1 MQEKFTSELVVIFK
15 KLFISIGF
23 ALLFTAPSMAQ
34 VDSTTSLFTFEE
46 PTVIHDSLLSGIDY
60 YFKIRKQQHERLLL
74 DDLGQMALTITPDT
88 TLYRDT
94 IPKDTLVPQKF
105 KGTDLNIYRNS
116 KANIRKSLLASE
128 NPPPRANLN
137 NWFVMAWSF
146 FILILLIIFK
156 YSYPLQYYLINRAWY
171 SSLSFR
177 EFYDTQTDV
186 FKGSK
191 FFAWFIIS
199 QVFSIGVFILI
210 RVNFKDIN
218 YPDITLAAL
227 VSAGVIS
234 IFILNQWM
242 KFLFSFAFQQIS
254 LSKDYAIIFRINGFL
269 ITLILL
275 PLILFVY
282 YTNIAVFQ
290 QSVGLILLIALLLI
304 YGLSLLKFSFS
315 GLFAETQSSLFLILY
330 LCAFEVLPILVL
342 IKSFNSFLF

>member
-1 MQEKFTSELVVIFK
+1 MLSMQPCKAQQDSGS
-15 KLFISIGF
+15 SI
-23 ALLFTAPSMAQ
+23 
-34 VDSTTSLFTFEE
+34 FTFEE
-46 PTVIHDSLLSGIDY
+46 TIAVPDSLLSGIDY
-60 YFKIRKQQHERLLL
+60 YFKLRRQYHEHLLL
-74 DDLGQMALTITPDT
+74 DELGQMALTVTQDT
-88 TLYRDT
+88 SAYMDT

-128 NPPPRANLN
+128 NPPHRQHMN
-137 NWFVMAWSF
+137 NWFVLAWCF

-177 EFYDTQTDV
+177 EFYDTQTDI

-210 RVNFKDIN
+210 RVNFKEIHYTDLI
-218 YPDITLAAL
+218 LAL
-227 VSAGVIS
+227 MVSAGVIS

-242 KFLFSFAFQQIS
+242 KFLFSFAFRQMS
-254 LSKDYAIIFRINGFL
+254 LSKDYAIIFRINAFL
-269 ITLILL
+269 VTLILM

-282 YTNIAVFQ
+282 FTNVTVFQ

>member
-1 MQEKFTSELVVIFK
+1 MPIQ
-15 KLFISIGF
+15 
-23 ALLFTAPSMAQ
+23 AQ
-34 VDSTTSLFTFEE
+34 QDSNAINFTFEE
-46 PTVIHDSLLSGIDY
+46 AVVIPDSLLSGIDY
-60 YFKIRKQQHERLLL
+60 YFKIRRQQQERLLM
-74 DDLGQMALTITPDT
+74 DDLGQMALTISPDT
-88 TLYRDT
+88 AAYLDT

-116 KANIRKSLLASE
+116 KANIRKSLLASQ
-128 NPPPRANLN
+128 NPPLRAHMN
-137 NWFVMAWSF
+137 NWFILVWCF
-146 FILILLIIFK
+146 FILLLLIIFK
-156 YSYPLQYYLINRAWY
+156 YSYPLQYFLINRAWY

-177 EFYDTQTDV
+177 EFYDTQTDI

-210 RVNFKDIN
+210 RVNFKEIHYNDIS
-218 YPDITLAAL
+218 LAL
-227 VSAGVIS
+227 IISAGVIS

-242 KFLFSFAFQQIS
+242 KFLFSFAFQQMS
-254 LSKDYAIIFRINGFL
+254 LSKDYAIIFRINAFVV
-269 ITLILL
+269 TLVLM

-282 YTNIAVFQ
+282 FTNVTEFQ

>member
-1 MQEKFTSELVVIFK
+1 MPSKAQE
-15 KLFISIGF
+15 
-23 ALLFTAPSMAQ
+23 
-34 VDSTTSLFTFEE
+34 DSSASSFTFEN
-46 PTVIHDSLLSGIDY
+46 PIIVNDSLLTGIDY
-60 YFKIRKQQHERLLL
+60 YFHLRKAQLERSLL
-74 DDLGQMALTITPDT
+74 DDLGQMAQSILPDT
-88 TLYRDT
+88 AAYIDT

-105 KGTDLNIYRNS
+105 KGTDLNIFRNS
-116 KANIRKSLLASE
+116 KANIRKSLLASQ
-128 NPPPRANLN
+128 NPPLRAHMN
-137 NWFVMAWSF
+137 NWFVLVWCF
-146 FILILLIIFK
+146 LILILLIIFK

-177 EFYDTQTDV
+177 EFYDTQTDI

-210 RVNFKDIN
+210 RVNFKEIHYSDLS
-218 YPDITLAAL
+218 LALL
-227 VSAGVIS
+227 VSGGVIS

-242 KFLFSFAFQQIS
+242 KFLFSFAFQQSS
-254 LSKDYAIIFRINGFL
+254 LSKDYAIIFRINAFL
-269 ITLILL
+269 ITLVLM

-282 YTNIAVFQ
+282 FTNVTVFQ

>member
-1 MQEKFTSELVVIFK
+1 
-15 KLFISIGF
+15 
-23 ALLFTAPSMAQ
+23 
-34 VDSTTSLFTFEE
+34 
-46 PTVIHDSLLSGIDY
+46 
-60 YFKIRKQQHERLLL
+60 
-74 DDLGQMALTITPDT
+74 MALAISTDT
-88 TLYRDT
+88 AAYLDT

-105 KGTDLNIYRNS
+105 KGTDLNIFRNS
-116 KANIRKSLLASE
+116 KANIRKSLLASQ
-128 NPPPRANLN
+128 NPPLRGHRN
-137 NWFVMAWSF
+137 NWFILVWCF
-146 FILILLIIFK
+146 FILLLLIIFK
-156 YSYPLQYYLINRAWY
+156 YSYPLQYFLINRAWY

-210 RVNFKDIN
+210 RVNFKDIQYN
-218 YPDITLAAL
+218 NLSLAFII
-227 VSAGVIS
+227 SAGVIS

-242 KFLFSFAFQQIS
+242 KFLFSFAFQQMS
-254 LSKDYAIIFRINGFL
+254 LSKDYAIIFRINAFL
-269 ITLILL
+269 VTLVLM

-282 YTNIAVFQ
+282 FTNVTEFQ

-330 LCAFEVLPILVL
+330 LCAFEVLPLLVL

>member
-1 MQEKFTSELVVIFK
+1 LPINAQQDSNANIF
-15 KLFISIGF
+15 S
-23 ALLFTAPSMAQ
+23 
-34 VDSTTSLFTFEE
+34 FEE
-46 PTVIHDSLLSGIDY
+46 TVVVPDSLLSGIDY
-60 YFKIRKQQHERLLL
+60 YFKIRRQLQERLLI

-88 TLYRDT
+88 AAYMDS

-116 KANIRKSLLASE
+116 KANIRKSLLASQ
-128 NPPPRANLN
+128 NPPLREHRN
-137 NWFVMAWSF
+137 NWFVMVWCF
-146 FILILLIIFK
+146 FILLLLIIFK
-156 YSYPLQYYLINRAWY
+156 YSYPLQYFLINRAWY

-177 EFYDTQTDV
+177 EFYDTQTDI

-210 RVNFKDIN
+210 RVNFSNIHYNDIS
-218 YPDITLAAL
+218 LAL
-227 VSAGVIS
+227 IVSAGVIS

-242 KFLFSFAFQQIS
+242 KFLFSFAFQQMS
-254 LSKDYAIIFRINGFL
+254 LSKDYAIIFRINAFL
-269 ITLILL
+269 ITLLL
-275 PLILFVY
+275 MPLILFVY
-282 YTNIAVFQ
+282 FTNVTEFQ